1 MGRQFLLMVDAHSKW
16 LEVHMVSSTSS
27 HAAISK
33 MRTIFATHGLP
44 EILVTDNVAAFT
56 SSEFSEFTSKNGI
69 RHVTSSPYHPSTN
82 GLVERA
88 VQTFKQAMKKSTSPL
103 ESRIANFLLTYRLTP
118 HPSTGT
124 SPAELLMSRR
134 PRSLL
139 DMVRPDISRK
149 VRQAQ
154 EHQKLQHDQHTHPR
168 HFTIKQSVLAKNF
181 GHGPKWLRGHITQC
195 LGPLSYRVFLQDGR
209 SVRRHVDHLQPHHES
224 NSDTADQYLDVPSP
238 VADVRSPPT
247 VPDPASA
254 PSSSSTPLTPP

>member
-1 MGRQFLLMVDAHSKW
+1 MIDAHSKW
-16 LEVHMVSSTSS
+16 LEVHIVPTTSS

-33 MRTIFATHGLP
+33 MRTVFSAHGLP
-44 EILVTDNVAAFT
+44 EILVTDNGAAFT
-56 SSEFSEFTSKNGI
+56 STEFSEFTTKNGI

-88 VQTFKQAMKKSTSPL
+88 VQTFKQAMKKGTSPL

-139 DMVRPDISRK
+139 DIIRPDISSK
-149 VRQAQ
+149 VRRAQ
-154 EHQKLQHDQHTHPR
+154 EQQKFHHDKHSRYRQ
-168 HFTIKQSVLAKNF
+168 FSVKQSVLAKNF
-181 GHGPKWLRGHITQC
+181 GRGPKWLRGSITRC

-224 NSDTADQYLDVPSP
+224 SSDSTDTDDYLDIPLSTSDTPTPSVP
-238 VADVRSPPT
+238 T
-247 VPDPASA
+247 
-254 PSSSSTPLTPP
+254 TPPPGMSCLSRSAVRQGY